1 MSEPRKLERL
11 RRSRKVIHFCSI
23 KVTHLENRVSVSARI
38 IIHAAGVCICRE
50 DAGLDIIR
58 AKGALCSG

>member
-1 MSEPRKLERL
+1 
-11 RRSRKVIHFCSI
+11 VIHFCSI

-38 IIHAAGVCICRE
+38 IIHAAGVCSCRE